1 MTDQFNTVESSSQ
14 DRCIW
19 MTAGVVSYKLCP
31 YHYDCEHCDF
41 DRAMQLQFKGR
52 ELPVKKISAANQY
65 RDKVTPKD
73 SDSLFTF
80 SVGSL
85 PEDYYFHMAHVW
97 VHARNSHEWVIGI
110 DRLLSYIL
118 PPSIGFEIYG
128 KKNGLETNEVFC
140 KIVTTAGTLFL
151 TTPLSGTLLQPNP
164 NLAFRPELLQEDPL
178 GEGWLARIRWSQ
190 NRSEL
195 KAFYSGS
202 EAEKFLS
209 EEACHLR
216 HVLKYQGV
224 EVGRVGRTL
233 TDGGNNI
240 QYLHQIL
247 PAKSC
252 LKLSRVLTA
261 FGKVNW

>member
-1 MTDQFNTVESSSQ
+1 MTDQFNTKQPASQ

-41 DRAMQLQFKGR
+41 DQAMQLQFKGR
-52 ELPVKKISAANQY
+52 ELPVQKTSTAHQSNEN
-65 RDKVTPKD
+65 VTPSD
-73 SDSLFTF
+73 TDSLFTF

-85 PEDYYFHMAHVW
+85 PEDFYFHIAHVW
-97 VHARNSHEWVIGI
+97 VCARDNHEWVIGI
-110 DRLLSYIL
+110 DQLLSYIL
-118 PPSIGFEIYG
+118 PPSIGFELYG
-128 KKNGLETNEVFC
+128 NKNGVATNEVFC

-151 TTPLSGTLLQPNP
+151 TTPLSGAILLSNP
-164 NLAFRPELLQEDPL
+164 DLASHPELLQEDPL
-178 GEGWLARIRWSQ
+178 GDGWLARIRWSQ
-190 NRSEL
+190 NRVEL
-195 KAFYSGS
+195 KAFYSGP
-202 EAEKFLS
+202 EAERFLN

-216 HVLKYQGV
+216 HVLKYQGI
-224 EVGRVGRTL
+224 EVGSVGQTL
-233 TDGGNNI
+233 ADGGSDI